1 LPPNFKSV
9 HKVSPGERNPVGI
22 SRVVPGK
29 AVLIA
34 TLYFNASHR
43 CIAQISIGASG
54 RSKLANV
61 LCRYAEISE
70 TL

>member
-1 LPPNFKSV
+1 M
-9 HKVSPGERNPVGI
+9 H
-22 SRVVPGK
+22 VPGK

-54 RSKLANV
+54 RSELANV

-70 TL
+70 TLEFGAEAVKGGKAR